1 MTDCTGGDVPG
12 DGDCTMVGGCSGCSG
27 CGGCSGT
34 TPEPVLPRCQN
45 VSLTPGVFLNAT
57 ITVNDAGCISL
68 VEEGEGEVYTP
79 DECCGSEGTGG
90 GTAGTRGPKGDPGAA
105 ATISVEE
112 VIGTGTAWSVQNV
125 GTTSA
130 AIFKFTAPAASTGGT
145 GSSGTSGDVAGLVV
159 NNGSVVMLPESLVT
173 KIEAIEQG
181 FHADK
186 FEFVKVLQILPEE
199 ITLSLNLD
207 LLVDYINAADNAAD
221 LRLDNL
227 EALTAVHSG
236 QITALNNAI
245 TAINGTLTTINA
257 TLSALDARI
266 TALETAGSGGSGGNA
281 GGG

>member
-12 DGDCTMVGGCSGCSG
+12 DGDCTVVGGCSGCSG
-27 CGGCSGT
+27 CGGCSGS
-34 TPEPVLPRCQN
+34 TPAPVLPRCQD
-45 VSLTPGVFLNAT
+45 VSLTPGVFANAT
-57 ITVNDAGCISL
+57 ITVNSAGCISL
-68 VEEGEGEVYTP
+68 VEEGEAEVYTP
-79 DECCGSEGTGG
+79 DECCGSEGSGG
-90 GTAGTRGPKGDPGAA
+90 GSAGARGPKGDPGTA

-112 VIGTGTAWSVQNV
+112 VIGTGATWSVENV

-145 GSSGTSGDVAGLVV
+145 GGSGTTGDVAGLVV

-173 KIEAIEQG
+173 KVEAIEQG

-186 FEFVKVLQILPEE
+186 FEFKKVLQILPEE
-199 ITLSLNLD
+199 ITLSLNID

-236 QITALNNAI
+236 QIAALSNAI
-245 TAINGTLTTINA
+245 TAINGTLTTMNA
-257 TLSALDARI
+257 TLTALDARI
-266 TALETAGSGGSGGNA
+266 TALESAGSSGGTNQ